1 MVHPGCGI
9 NGIGGSDSEG
19 EQYRV
24 SKMILDL
31 PVGRLKLIIPT
42 DGKYTNKGASGASKR
57 SIWFFRTFLHISVWR
72 NVYPFCA
79 FATRYSRKGGGG
91 QVIFFNNCLKLE

>member
-9 NGIGGSDSEG
+9 NCTGGSDSEG

-31 PVGRLKLIIPT
+31 PVGKPKLIIPI
-42 DGKYTNKGASGASKR
+42 DGKYSNKGASGASKR
-57 SIWFFRTFLHISVWR
+57 NIWFFRTFLQFGGTYIPSVLLLLDIPER
-72 NVYPFCA
+72 
-79 FATRYSRKGGGG
+79 GMGG
-91 QVIFFNNCLKLE
+91 QVFFFFNNCLKLE